1 MTEAEH
7 AHCLAYALRNILRYP
22 DSQNALELAQ
32 KTLIAYF
39 STSHPELN
47 NVSNSN
53 FPAWWM
59 GFRI

>member
-7 AHCLAYALRNILRYP
+7 AHCLAYALRNVLSYP

-39 STSHPELN
+39 STPHPELN
-47 NVSNSN
+47 NVNHSN
-53 FPAWWM
+53 FP
-59 GFRI
+59 G